1 MALKF
6 DKKFITIGLILGGM
20 SAVAAGIL
28 GGVNLLTKKTIEDN
42 DKKTSDVALNK
53 VLEKVF
59 SDATS
64 HSDDPKK
71 INSEEYNY
79 VLKEY
84 EAYREDKSVLGYVY
98 YTSGKNA
105 YGSISLMVGIRDE
118 RIANYV
124 VVTNTQSYATTLE
137 ENYIGKF
144 LADPDNV
151 DFDSIDTH
159 CGATYGATL
168 VKNMCDQALSYS
180 KSVTKGGE

>member
-28 GGVNLLTKKTIEDN
+28 GGVNLLTKKTIEAN
-42 DKKTSDVALNK
+42 NKKAQETALK
-53 VLEKVF
+53 KVF

-64 HSDDPKK
+64 YSDPKEV
-71 INSEEYNY
+71 SSDTYNY
-79 VLKEY
+79 VLTEY
-84 EAYREDKSVLGYVY
+84 EAYKEDNSLLGNIY

-105 YGSISLMVGIRDE
+105 YGSISLMVGVRE
-118 RIANYV
+118 NRIANFV

-144 LADPDNV
+144 LADPTNTNLD
-151 DFDSIDTH
+151 DIDTH

-168 VKNMCDQALSYS
+168 LKAMCDQALEYS
-180 KSVTKGGE
+180 NSVTKGGE

>member
-42 DKKTSDVALNK
+42 DKKAQNTALK
-53 VLEKVF
+53 KVF
-59 SDATS
+59 SDAAS
-64 HSDDPKK
+64 YSDDPKEV
-71 INSEEYNY
+71 NSEEYNY
-79 VLKEY
+79 VLEEY
-84 EAYREDKSVLGYVY
+84 EAYKEDESVLGYVY

-105 YGSISLMVGIRDE
+105 YGSISLMVGIRDD

-144 LADPDNV
+144 LADPNNV

-168 VKNMCDQALSYS
+168 VKNMCDQALGYS
-180 KSVTKGGE
+180 KSVTRGGK

>member
-42 DKKTSDVALNK
+42 DKKAQNTALK
-53 VLEKVF
+53 KVF
-59 SDATS
+59 SDAAS
-64 HSDDPKK
+64 YSDDPKE

-79 VLKEY
+79 VLEEY
-84 EAYREDKSVLGYVY
+84 EAYREDESVLGYVY

-105 YGSISLMVGIRDE
+105 YGSISLMVGIRDD

-144 LADPDNV
+144 LADPNNV

-180 KSVTKGGE
+180 KSVTRGGE

>member
-42 DKKTSDVALNK
+42 DKKAQNTALK
-53 VLEKVF
+53 KVF
-59 SDATS
+59 SDAAS
-64 HSDDPKK
+64 YSDDPKEV
-71 INSEEYNY
+71 NSEEYNY
-79 VLKEY
+79 VLEEY
-84 EAYREDKSVLGYVY
+84 EAYKEDESVLGYVY

-105 YGSISLMVGIRDE
+105 YGSISLMVGIRDD

-144 LADPDNV
+144 LADPNNV

-180 KSVTKGGE
+180 KSVTRGGE

>member
-42 DKKTSDVALNK
+42 DKKAQNTALK
-53 VLEKVF
+53 KVF
-59 SDATS
+59 SDAAS
-64 HSDDPKK
+64 YSDDPKEV
-71 INSEEYNY
+71 NSEEYNY
-79 VLKEY
+79 VLEEY
-84 EAYREDKSVLGYVY
+84 EAYREDESVLGYVY

-105 YGSISLMVGIRDE
+105 YGSISLMVGIRDD

-144 LADPDNV
+144 LADPSNV

-180 KSVTKGGE
+180 KSVTRGGE